1 LNLRKVGLTNLIT
14 FLLALIVTL
23 LLTYRFQILS
33 GFEFLLGNN
42 TYDNTIHTAILEHW
56 FNVFKGVNSW
66 SEVNYFFPYTK
77 TIAQTDA
84 YFLISIFYIP
94 FRLLNIDP
102 YLSTEFAGICLKI
115 FGFISA
121 YAFSRVVINLKHGY
135 ATLLAIL
142 FTLNNAMTIHG
153 YRIQLATV
161 AFLPAFAILLY
172 LTIKYLNS
180 NNRKLYLIYGSLFS
194 FLFGLWCFTC
204 LYASYFFFIFLLIF
218 LFVNIVFNFSKIA
231 FIVNQVKKFYVSS
244 FFIIIAFVISLIPF
258 VITFYPKSQES
269 KPRSLDAVIYSTV
282 RIEELIQV
290 GSNNL
295 FNYPVFQSFIRF
307 ISPNYLP
314 DLNWEYY
321 NMGFTLIVSILFIF
335 GLIGFL
341 RNFKTLK
348 SDLVYQL
355 GVTSFLF
362 ILLII
367 NVFGKSLWL
376 YVYNYFPGGKAL
388 GVISVSLIFLAFP
401 IYVFVVSYISN
412 VIWKKLILFPIIFV
426 LIISEINSPLLKLD
440 RRKEIEMNFT
450 VSPPTIECNS
460 FYVSGW
466 YNQESNPGYWEWFNN
481 QYAHNVSAM
490 LLSQKL
496 NIPTLNGM
504 ASFIP
509 KDYDLVGP
517 NGTAFSPN
525 SDEYKERISN
535 YINDRNLEKVCRLDL
550 NSKIWSAHQVD

>member
-1 LNLRKVGLTNLIT
+1 MILRKVGLTNLIT
-14 FLLALIVTL
+14 FLLALTVTL
-23 LLTYRFQILS
+23 LLIYRDQILN

-56 FNVFKGVNSW
+56 FNVFKGINSW
-66 SEVNYFFPYTK
+66 SEVNYFFPYSK

-84 YFLISIFYIP
+84 YFLISVFYIP
-94 FRLLNIDP
+94 FRLLEIDP
-102 YLSTEFAGICLKI
+102 YLSTELAGVCLKI
-115 FGFISA
+115 FGFFFA
-121 YAFSRVVINLKHGY
+121 YLFSRLVINFRHSY
-135 ATLLAIL
+135 AILVAIL

-161 AFLPAFAILLY
+161 AFLPLFAILLY
-172 LTIKYLNS
+172 LTIKYLTL
-180 NNRKLYLIYGSLFS
+180 NNRKLYLIFGSLFS

-204 LYASYFFFIFLLIF
+204 LYASYFFFIFILLF
-218 LFVNIVFNFSKIA
+218 LFVNIFLNFSR
-231 FIVNQVKKFYVSS
+231 IVFLAKQVKKLYLYS
-244 FFIIIAFVISLIPF
+244 FFIAVTFAVSLIPF
-258 VITFYPKSQES
+258 VTTFYPKSIES

-282 RIEELIQV
+282 RIEELMQV
-290 GSNNL
+290 GQNNL
-295 FNYPVFQSFIRF
+295 FNYRVFQRFIGI
-307 ISPNYLP
+307 ISPNYMP
-314 DLNWEYY
+314 DLNWEYH
-321 NMGFTLIVSILFIF
+321 NMGFTLTVSVLSILA
-335 GLIGFL
+335 LVKFL
-341 RNFKTLK
+341 RNFRILK
-348 SDLVYQL
+348 SNLIYQL
-355 GVTSFLF
+355 GITSFMF
-362 ILLII
+362 MVLII

-401 IYVFVVSYISN
+401 IYIVVVYYISTT
-412 VIWKKLILFPIIFV
+412 IKRKLILLPIIALLV
-426 LIISEINSPLLKLD
+426 IGELNSPPLKLD

-450 VSPPTIECNS
+450 VSPPQITCNS
-460 FYVSGW
+460 FYVTGW
-466 YNQESNPGYWEWFNN
+466 DNQETNPGYWEWFNN

-525 SDEYKERISN
+525 SAEYKTRISK
-535 YINDRNLEKVCRLDL
+535 YIKDRNLDKVCLLDL
-550 NSKIWSAHQVD
+550 NSKIWSPHSVN

>member
-1 LNLRKVGLTNLIT
+1 
-14 FLLALIVTL
+14 
-23 LLTYRFQILS
+23 
-33 GFEFLLGNN
+33 
-42 TYDNTIHTAILEHW
+42 
-56 FNVFKGVNSW
+56 
-66 SEVNYFFPYTK
+66 
-77 TIAQTDA
+77 
-84 YFLISIFYIP
+84 
-94 FRLLNIDP
+94 
-102 YLSTEFAGICLKI
+102 
-115 FGFISA
+115 
-121 YAFSRVVINLKHGY
+121 
-135 ATLLAIL
+135 
-142 FTLNNAMTIHG
+142 MTIHG

-231 FIVNQVKKFYVSS
+231 FIANQVKKFYVSS
-244 FFIIIAFVISLIPF
+244 FFIVIAFAISLIPF

-282 RIEELIQV
+282 RIEELMQV

-321 NMGFTLIVSILFIF
+321 NMGFTLTISIFFIF

-348 SDLVYQL
+348 SNLVYQL

-401 IYVFVVSYISN
+401 IYVFVVYYISN
-412 VIWKKLILFPIIFV
+412 VIKKKIILFPIIFV
-426 LIISEINSPLLKLD
+426 LIISEINSPILKLD
-440 RRKEIEMNFT
+440 RSKEIEMNFT
-450 VSPPTIECNS
+450 VSPPAIECNS

-466 YNQESNPGYWEWFNN
+466 DNQESNPGYWEWFNN

-535 YINDRNLEKVCRLDL
+535 YVNDRNLEKVCRLDL
-550 NSKIWSAHQVD
+550 NSKIWAAH

>member
-1 LNLRKVGLTNLIT
+1 MILRKVGLTNLIT
-14 FLLALIVTL
+14 FLLALTVTL
-23 LLTYRFQILS
+23 LLIYRDQILN

-56 FNVFKGVNSW
+56 FNVFKGINSW
-66 SEVNYFFPYTK
+66 SEVNYFFPYSK

-84 YFLISIFYIP
+84 YFLISVFYIP
-94 FRLLNIDP
+94 FRLLEIDP
-102 YLSTEFAGICLKI
+102 YLSTELAGVCLKI
-115 FGFISA
+115 FGFFFA
-121 YAFSRVVINLKHGY
+121 FLFSRLVINFRHSY
-135 ATLLAIL
+135 AILVAIL

-161 AFLPAFAILLY
+161 AFLPLFAILLY
-172 LTIKYLNS
+172 LTIKYLTL
-180 NNRKLYLIYGSLFS
+180 NNRKLYLIFGSLFS

-204 LYASYFFFIFLLIF
+204 LYASYFFFIFILLF
-218 LFVNIVFNFSKIA
+218 LFVNIFLNFSR
-231 FIVNQVKKFYVSS
+231 IVFLAKQVKKLYLYS
-244 FFIIIAFVISLIPF
+244 FFIAVTFAVSLIPF
-258 VITFYPKSQES
+258 VTTFYPKSIES

-282 RIEELIQV
+282 RIEELMQV
-290 GSNNL
+290 GQNNL
-295 FNYPVFQSFIRF
+295 FNYPVFQRFIGI
-307 ISPNYLP
+307 ISPNYMP
-314 DLNWEYY
+314 DLNWEYH
-321 NMGFTLIVSILFIF
+321 NMGFTLTVSVLSILAFVK
-335 GLIGFL
+335 FL
-341 RNFKTLK
+341 RNFRILK
-348 SDLVYQL
+348 SNLVYQL
-355 GVTSFLF
+355 GITSFMF
-362 ILLII
+362 MFLII

-401 IYVFVVSYISN
+401 IYIVVVYYISTT
-412 VIWKKLILFPIIFV
+412 IKRKLILLPIIALLV
-426 LIISEINSPLLKLD
+426 IGELNSPPLKLD

-450 VSPPTIECNS
+450 VSPPQITCNS
-460 FYVSGW
+460 FYVTGW
-466 YNQESNPGYWEWFNN
+466 DNQETNPGYWEWFNN

-525 SDEYKERISN
+525 SAEYKTRISK
-535 YINDRNLEKVCRLDL
+535 YIKDRNLDKVCLLDL
-550 NSKIWSAHQVD
+550 NSKIWSPHSVN

>member
-1 LNLRKVGLTNLIT
+1 MILRKVGLTNLIT
-14 FLLALIVTL
+14 FLLALTVTL
-23 LLTYRFQILS
+23 LLIYRDQILN

-56 FNVFKGVNSW
+56 FNVFKGINSW
-66 SEVNYFFPYTK
+66 SEVNYFFPYSK

-84 YFLISIFYIP
+84 YFLISVFYIP
-94 FRLLNIDP
+94 FRLLEIDP
-102 YLSTEFAGICLKI
+102 YLSTELAGVCLKI
-115 FGFISA
+115 FGFFFA
-121 YAFSRVVINLKHGY
+121 YLFSRLVINFRHSY
-135 ATLLAIL
+135 AILVAIL

-161 AFLPAFAILLY
+161 AFLPLFAILLY
-172 LTIKYLNS
+172 LTIKYLTL
-180 NNRKLYLIYGSLFS
+180 NNRKLYLIFGSLFS

-204 LYASYFFFIFLLIF
+204 LYASYFFFIFILLF
-218 LFVNIVFNFSKIA
+218 LFVNIFLNFSG
-231 FIVNQVKKFYVSS
+231 IVFLAKQVKKFYLHS
-244 FFIIIAFVISLIPF
+244 FFIAVTFAVSLIPF
-258 VITFYPKSQES
+258 VTTFYPKSIES

-282 RIEELIQV
+282 RIEELMQV
-290 GSNNL
+290 GQNNL
-295 FNYPVFQSFIRF
+295 FNYPVFQRFIGI
-307 ISPNYLP
+307 ISPNYMP
-314 DLNWEYY
+314 DLNWEYH
-321 NMGFTLIVSILFIF
+321 NMGFTLTVSVLFI
-335 GLIGFL
+335 LALVKFL
-341 RNFKTLK
+341 RNFRTLK
-348 SDLVYQL
+348 SNLVYQL
-355 GVTSFLF
+355 GITSFMF
-362 ILLII
+362 MVLII

-401 IYVFVVSYISN
+401 IYIVVVYYISTT
-412 VIWKKLILFPIIFV
+412 IKRKLILLPIIALLV
-426 LIISEINSPLLKLD
+426 IGELNSPPLKLD

-450 VSPPTIECNS
+450 VSPPPITCNS
-460 FYVSGW
+460 FYVTGW
-466 YNQESNPGYWEWFNN
+466 DNQETNPGYWEWFNN

-525 SDEYKERISN
+525 SAEYKTRISK
-535 YINDRNLEKVCRLDL
+535 YIKDRNLDKVCLLDL
-550 NSKIWSAHQVD
+550 NSKIWSPHSVN

>member
-1 LNLRKVGLTNLIT
+1 LNLRRFGLTNLIT
-14 FLLALIVTL
+14 LLLALIATL
-23 LLTYRFQILS
+23 LLIYRFQILN
-33 GFEFLLGNN
+33 GFELLLGNN

-56 FNVFKGVNSW
+56 FNVFKGINSW

-102 YLSTEFAGICLKI
+102 YLSTEFAGVCLKI

-121 YAFSRVVINLKHGY
+121 YVFSKLVINLKHNY
-135 ATLLAIL
+135 ATLIAIL

-180 NNRKLYLIYGSLFS
+180 NNKKLYLLSGTSFS

-204 LYASYFFFIFLLIF
+204 LYGSYFFFIFLVMF
-218 LFVNIVFNFSKIA
+218 LFVNIVFNFSKIV
-231 FIVNQVKKFYVSS
+231 FIANQIKKFYVFS
-244 FFIIIAFVISLIPF
+244 FLIILTMAISLIPF
-258 VITFYPKSQES
+258 VTTFYPKSQES
-269 KPRSLDAVIYSTV
+269 KPRSLDAIIYSTV
-282 RIEELIQV
+282 RIEELMQV

-295 FNYPVFQSFIRF
+295 FNYPVFQRFIGV

-314 DLNWEYY
+314 NLNWEYY
-321 NMGFTLIVSILFIF
+321 NVGFTLAVSILFIF
-335 GLIGFL
+335 ALIGFL

-348 SDLVYQL
+348 SNLVYQL
-355 GVTSFLF
+355 GFTSFLF
-362 ILLII
+362 IVLIV

-376 YVYNYFPGGKAL
+376 YVYSYFPGGKAL

-401 IYVFVVSYISN
+401 IYVFIVYFISN
-412 VIWKKLILFPIIFV
+412 VIKKKIILFPIIFV
-426 LIISEINSPLLKLD
+426 LIISEINSPPLKLD
-440 RRKEIEMNFT
+440 RSKEIEMNFT
-450 VSPPTIECNS
+450 VSPPAMECNS

-466 YNQESNPGYWEWFNN
+466 DNQESNPGYWEWFNN

-525 SDEYKERISN
+525 SDEYKKRISN
-535 YINDRNLEKVCRLDL
+535 YISDRNLEKVCRLDL
-550 NSKIWSAHQVD
+550 NSKIWSAH

>member
-1 LNLRKVGLTNLIT
+1 LNLRRFGLTNLIT
-14 FLLALIVTL
+14 LLLALIATL
-23 LLTYRFQILS
+23 LLIYRFQILN
-33 GFEFLLGNN
+33 GFELLLGNN

-56 FNVFKGVNSW
+56 FNVFKGINSW

-102 YLSTEFAGICLKI
+102 YLSTEFAGVCLKI

-121 YAFSRVVINLKHGY
+121 YVFSKLVINLKHNY
-135 ATLLAIL
+135 ATLIAIL

-180 NNRKLYLIYGSLFS
+180 NNKKLYLLSGTSFS

-204 LYASYFFFIFLLIF
+204 LYGSYFFFIFLVMF
-218 LFVNIVFNFSKIA
+218 LFVNIVFNFSKIV
-231 FIVNQVKKFYVSS
+231 FIANQIKKFYVYS
-244 FFIIIAFVISLIPF
+244 FLIILTMAISLIPF
-258 VITFYPKSQES
+258 VTTFYPKSQES
-269 KPRSLDAVIYSTV
+269 KPRSLDAIIYSTV
-282 RIEELIQV
+282 RIEELMQV

-295 FNYPVFQSFIRF
+295 FNYPVFQRFIGV

-314 DLNWEYY
+314 NLNWEYY
-321 NMGFTLIVSILFIF
+321 NVGFTLAVSILFIF
-335 GLIGFL
+335 ALIGFL

-348 SDLVYQL
+348 SNLVYQL
-355 GVTSFLF
+355 GFTSFLF
-362 ILLII
+362 IVLIV

-376 YVYNYFPGGKAL
+376 YVYSYFPGGKAL

-401 IYVFVVSYISN
+401 IYVFIVYFISN
-412 VIWKKLILFPIIFV
+412 VIKKKIMLFPIIFV
-426 LIISEINSPLLKLD
+426 LIIGEINSPPLKLD
-440 RRKEIEMNFT
+440 RSKEIEMNFT
-450 VSPPTIECNS
+450 VSPPAMECNS

-466 YNQESNPGYWEWFNN
+466 DNQESNPGYWEWFNN

-525 SDEYKERISN
+525 SDEYKKRISN
-535 YINDRNLEKVCRLDL
+535 YISDRNLEKVCRLDL
-550 NSKIWSAHQVD
+550 NSKIWSAH

>member
-1 LNLRKVGLTNLIT
+1 MILRKVGLTNLIT
-14 FLLALIVTL
+14 FLLALTVTL
-23 LLTYRFQILS
+23 LLIYRDQILN

-56 FNVFKGVNSW
+56 FNVFKGINSW
-66 SEVNYFFPYTK
+66 SEVNYFFPYSK

-84 YFLISIFYIP
+84 YFLISVFYIP
-94 FRLLNIDP
+94 FRLLEIDP
-102 YLSTEFAGICLKI
+102 YLSTELAGVCLKI
-115 FGFISA
+115 FGFFFA
-121 YAFSRVVINLKHGY
+121 YLFSRLVINFRHSY
-135 ATLLAIL
+135 AILVAIL

-161 AFLPAFAILLY
+161 AFLPLFAILLY
-172 LTIKYLNS
+172 LTIKYLTL
-180 NNRKLYLIYGSLFS
+180 NNRKLYLIFGSLFS

-204 LYASYFFFIFLLIF
+204 LYASYFFFIFILLF
-218 LFVNIVFNFSKIA
+218 LFVNIFLNFSR
-231 FIVNQVKKFYVSS
+231 IVFLAKQVKKPHLYS
-244 FFIIIAFVISLIPF
+244 FFIAVTFAVSLIPF
-258 VITFYPKSQES
+258 VTTFYPKSIES

-282 RIEELIQV
+282 RIEELMQV
-290 GSNNL
+290 GQNNL
-295 FNYPVFQSFIRF
+295 FNYPVFQRFIGI
-307 ISPNYLP
+307 ISPNYMP
-314 DLNWEYY
+314 DLNWEYH
-321 NMGFTLIVSILFIF
+321 NMGFTLTVSVLFI
-335 GLIGFL
+335 LALVKFL
-341 RNFKTLK
+341 SNFRTLK
-348 SDLVYQL
+348 SNLVYQL
-355 GVTSFLF
+355 GITSFMF
-362 ILLII
+362 MVLII

-401 IYVFVVSYISN
+401 IYIVVVYYISTT
-412 VIWKKLILFPIIFV
+412 IKRKLILLPIIALLV
-426 LIISEINSPLLKLD
+426 IGELNSPPLKLD

-450 VSPPTIECNS
+450 VSPPQITCNS
-460 FYVSGW
+460 FYVTGW
-466 YNQESNPGYWEWFNN
+466 DNQETNPGYWEWFNN

-525 SDEYKERISN
+525 SAEYKTRISK
-535 YINDRNLEKVCRLDL
+535 YIKDRNLDKVCLLDL
-550 NSKIWSAHQVD
+550 NSKIWSPHSVN